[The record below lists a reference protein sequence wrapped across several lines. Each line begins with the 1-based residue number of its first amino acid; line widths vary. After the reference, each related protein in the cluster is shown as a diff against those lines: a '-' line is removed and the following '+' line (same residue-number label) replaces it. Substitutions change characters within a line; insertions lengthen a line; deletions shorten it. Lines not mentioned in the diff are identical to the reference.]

1 MWSIEHVIREDLRV
15 TFLYNDLLLG
25 IIDHNNLLYIIMDV
39 GYFRLASVIINLVAL
54 VKIISLRIL
63 SYLRINISMLQANMM
78 ILNGFNEQARNVL
91 GSTTLLLILDGCK
104 TKAKFHIIN
113 LDTSF
118 NVLLGRH

>member
-25 IIDHNNLLYIIMDV
+25 TIDHNNLLYIIMDV

-54 VKIISLRIL
+54 VKIISLRTL
-63 SYLRINISMLQANMM
+63 AYLRINISMLQADMM
-78 ILNGFNEQARNVL
+78 ILNGFNEQAKNVL